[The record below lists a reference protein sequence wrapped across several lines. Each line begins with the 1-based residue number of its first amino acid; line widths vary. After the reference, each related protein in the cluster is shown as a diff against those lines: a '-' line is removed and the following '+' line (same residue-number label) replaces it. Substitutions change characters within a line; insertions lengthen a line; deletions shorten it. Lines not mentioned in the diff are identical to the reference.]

1 MKESIEKIKARPKQ
15 FTKELWDFLREYSV
29 IGLAIGVIVAQISK
43 DLVDAIVKG
52 LFTPFI
58 KLILP
63 GEQINALSF
72 SIKGVVFD
80 FGPMISAL
88 LTFFIVLTFLY
99 IVIKKILRRD
109 DLLNK
114 KK

>member
-1 MKESIEKIKARPKQ
+1 MRDELEKIKAKPRQ
-15 FTKELWDFLREYSV
+15 FTQELWAFLREYSV
-29 IGLAIGVIVAQISK
+29 VGLAIGVIVAQISK
-43 DLVDAIVKG
+43 DLVDSVVKG
-52 LFTPFI
+52 LFTPLI
-58 KLILP
+58 KLIIP
-63 GEQINALSF
+63 GDQVGALSF

-80 FGPMISAL
+80 FGPFVSAL

-109 DLLNK
+109 DLLSK